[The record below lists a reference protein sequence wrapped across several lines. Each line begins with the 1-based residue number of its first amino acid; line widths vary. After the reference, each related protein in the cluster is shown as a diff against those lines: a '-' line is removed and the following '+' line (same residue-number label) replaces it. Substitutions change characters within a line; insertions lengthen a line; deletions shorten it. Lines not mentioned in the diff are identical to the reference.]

1 MTDSLLTDTVGQ
13 IFAAVCTDD
22 ALRAAERDGFAAA
35 AWDAVAEAGLPWIS
49 VPEAAGGE
57 GGDLADALAVLR
69 LAGYHGLPLPLAE
82 TGVLA
87 GWLLATSGLPVP
99 RVPTTVASGPDLAWN
114 EGTVR
119 GAVPYVAWG
128 RAAEQ
133 VAVLAPATDG
143 LMVAVFA
150 VADLRVEQHVN
161 VAGEPRDT
169 LYFDGAAPLASA
181 PAGPGVSA
189 QTLRRRGAL
198 TRIVLMAGA
207 ADRIRDITVRYTGD
221 RHQFGRPI
229 GRFPG
234 VQQHVVNVA
243 QQAAMLEMAADL
255 VCAAAAADPGLAGQ
269 AAIFQLAAAKSV
281 AADAATIATAAAHQA
296 HGAMGMTQEYPLHFL
311 TRRLWAWT
319 REYGTGPQSADE
331 LGAIVAAAGAD
342 ALWPAIA
349 SGGAPSDQ
357 PPDQP
362 QPAANPF
369 PSMSIAQST
378 RLERGR
384 LRNRHAGRW
393 VWPAGLAGGSRGS
406 ARR

>member
-1 MTDSLLTDTVGQ
+1 MTDSLLTDAVGE

-49 VPEAAGGE
+49 VPEEAGGE

-69 LAGYHGLPLPLAE
+69 LAGYHSLPLPLAE

-87 GWLLATSGLPVP
+87 GWLLATSDLPVS
-99 RVPTTVASGPDLAWN
+99 RVPTTVASGSGLMWSG
-114 EGTVR
+114 GTAR
-119 GAVPYVAWG
+119 GTVPYVAWG
-128 RAAEQ
+128 RAAQQ
-133 VAVLAPATDG
+133 VAVLVPATSGDPAVGAGDPQAADGAGIGLVVTAGQRASGTAPDG

-150 VADLRVEQHVN
+150 VADLRVERHVN
-161 VAGEPRDT
+161 VAGDPRDT
-169 LYFDGAAPLASA
+169 LTFDGAAPLASA
-181 PAGPGVSA
+181 PAGPGVSGPA
-189 QTLRRRGAL
+189 LRRRGAL

-207 ADRIRDITVRYTGD
+207 ADRIRDITVRYTGE

-243 QQAAMLEMAADL
+243 QQAAVLEMAADL
-255 VCAAAAADPGLAGQ
+255 VSAAAAADPGLTGQ
-269 AAIFQLAAAKSV
+269 AAAFQVAAAKSV

-319 REYGTGPQSADE
+319 REYGTGAQSADE
-331 LGAIVAAAGAD
+331 LGAIVAPAGAD

-349 SGGAPSDQ
+349 SGG
-357 PPDQP
+357 
-362 QPAANPF
+362 
-369 PSMSIAQST
+369 T
-378 RLERGR
+378 T
-384 LRNRHAGRW
+384 
-393 VWPAGLAGGSRGS
+393 LARP
-406 ARR
+406 

>member
-1 MTDSLLTDTVGQ
+1 MTDSLLTDTVGE
-13 IFAAVCTDD
+13 IFAAVCTHD

-49 VPEAAGGE
+49 VPEEVGGE

-69 LAGYHGLPLPLAE
+69 VAGYYGLPLPLAE

-87 GWLLATSGLPVP
+87 GWLLAASGLPVS
-99 RVPTTVASGPDLAWN
+99 RVATTVASGPGLVWS

-128 RAAEQ
+128 RAAQQ
-133 VAVLAPATDG
+133 VAVLAPATSGDPDTAPDG

-150 VADLRVEQHVN
+150 AADLRVERHVN

-169 LYFDGAAPLASA
+169 LSFDGAAPLASA
-181 PAGPGVSA
+181 PAGPGVSGPA
-189 QTLRRRGAL
+189 LRRRGAL

-207 ADRIRDITVRYTGD
+207 ADRIRDITVRYTGE
-221 RHQFGRPI
+221 RHQFGKPI

-243 QQAAMLEMAADL
+243 QQAAMLEMVADL
-255 VCAAAAADPGLAGQ
+255 VCATAAADPRLAGQ
-269 AAIFQLAAAKSV
+269 ATAFQLAAAKSV

-319 REYGTGPQSADE
+319 REYGTGTQSADE
-331 LGAIVAAAGAD
+331 LGAIVASAGAD

-349 SGGAPSDQ
+349 SGGTTLA
-357 PPDQP
+357 
-362 QPAANPF
+362 
-369 PSMSIAQST
+369 
-378 RLERGR
+378 
-384 LRNRHAGRW
+384 RN
-393 VWPAGLAGGSRGS
+393 
-406 ARR
+406 

>member
-1 MTDSLLTDTVGQ
+1 MTDSLLTEAVGE
-13 IFAAVCTDD
+13 IFTAVCTDD
-22 ALRAAERDGFAAA
+22 ALRAAERDGVAPQ
-35 AWDAVAEAGLPWIS
+35 AWAAVAGAGLPWIS
-49 VPEAAGGE
+49 VPEEAGGE
-57 GGDLADALAVLR
+57 GGDLADALAVLG

-87 GWLLATSGLPVP
+87 GWLLAASGLPVA
-99 RVPTTVASGPDLAWN
+99 RVPTTVASGPDVRWSD
-114 EGTVR
+114 GTAR
-119 GAVPYVAWG
+119 GQARYVAWG

-133 VAVLAPATDG
+133 VVVLAPATDG
-143 LMVAVFA
+143 LVVAVFA

-161 VAGEPRDT
+161 VAGEPRDA

-181 PAGPGVSA
+181 PAGPGVSSE
-189 QTLRRRGAL
+189 TLRRRGAL

-207 ADRIRDITVRYTGD
+207 ADRIRDITVRYTGE
-221 RHQFGRPI
+221 RYQFGKPI

-255 VCAAAAADPGLAGQ
+255 VTAAAAADPGLTGQ
-269 AAIFQLAAAKSV
+269 AATFQVAAAKSV

-296 HGAMGMTQEYPLHFL
+296 HGAMGVTQEYPLHIL

-331 LGAIVAAAGAD
+331 LGAIVSAAGAD

-349 SGGAPSDQ
+349 SGGATL
-357 PPDQP
+357 
-362 QPAANPF
+362 
-369 PSMSIAQST
+369 T
-378 RLERGR
+378 RP
-384 LRNRHAGRW
+384 HP
-393 VWPAGLAGGSRGS
+393 VS
-406 ARR
+406 

>member
-1 MTDSLLTDTVGQ
+1 MTDSLLTDTVGE

-349 SGGAPSDQ
+349 SGGAP
-357 PPDQP
+357 
-362 QPAANPF
+362 
-369 PSMSIAQST
+369 
-378 RLERGR
+378 L
-384 LRNRHAGRW
+384 
-393 VWPAGLAGGSRGS
+393 
-406 ARR
+406 

>member
-1 MTDSLLTDTVGQ
+1 MTDSLLTDTVDK
-13 IFAAVCTDD
+13 ILTAVCTDD
-22 ALRAAERDGFAAA
+22 ALRAAERDGFAPEI
-35 AWDAVAEAGLPWIS
+35 WSAVAEAGLPWIS
-49 VPEAAGGE
+49 VPAEAGGE

-87 GWLLATSGLPVP
+87 GWLLAASGLQVS
-99 RVPTTVASGPDLAWN
+99 RVPTTVASGPDLAWS
-114 EGTVR
+114 EGTAR

-128 RAAEQ
+128 RAAKQ
-133 VAVLAPATDG
+133 VAVLASAPDG

-150 VADLRVEQHVN
+150 VADLRIEQHVN

-181 PAGPGVSA
+181 PAGAGVSA

-207 ADRIRDITVRYTGD
+207 ADRIRDITVRYTGE
-221 RHQFGRPI
+221 RHQFGKPI

-255 VCAAAAADPGLAGQ
+255 VCATAAADPGLASQ
-269 AAIFQLAAAKSV
+269 AAAFQLAAAKSI

-296 HGAMGMTQEYPLHFL
+296 HGAMGMTQEYPLHIL

-319 REYGTGPQSADE
+319 CEYGTGTQSADE
-331 LGAIVAAAGAD
+331 LGAIVTAAGAD

-349 SGGAPSDQ
+349 SGGA
-357 PPDQP
+357 
-362 QPAANPF
+362 
-369 PSMSIAQST
+369 T
-378 RLERGR
+378 L
-384 LRNRHAGRW
+384 
-393 VWPAGLAGGSRGS
+393 
-406 ARR
+406 

>member
-1 MTDSLLTDTVGQ
+1 MTDSLLTDTVGE

-49 VPEAAGGE
+49 VPEEAGGE
-57 GGDLADALAVLR
+57 GGELADALAVLR

-87 GWLLATSGLPVP
+87 GWLLAASGLPVS
-99 RVPTTVASGPDLAWN
+99 RVATTVASGPDLVWS

-128 RAAEQ
+128 RAAQQ
-133 VAVLAPATDG
+133 VAVLAPATSGNPAAAAGGRQAADAAGLQAADAADPQAADAATDG
-143 LMVAVFA
+143 LVVAVFA
-150 VADLRVEQHVN
+150 VADLRVERHVN

-169 LYFDGAAPLASA
+169 LYFDGAAPLAAA

-189 QTLRRRGAL
+189 ETLRRRGAL

-207 ADRIRDITVRYTGD
+207 ADRVRDITVRYTGE
-221 RHQFGRPI
+221 RHQFGKPI

-255 VCAAAAADPGLAGQ
+255 VCATAAADPGLAGQ
-269 AAIFQLAAAKSV
+269 AAAFQLAAAKSV

-319 REYGTGPQSADE
+319 REYGTGTQSADE

-349 SGGAPSDQ
+349 SGGA
-357 PPDQP
+357 
-362 QPAANPF
+362 AL
-369 PSMSIAQST
+369 T
-378 RLERGR
+378 R
-384 LRNRHAGRW
+384 
-393 VWPAGLAGGSRGS
+393 P
-406 ARR
+406 

>member
-1 MTDSLLTDTVGQ
+1 MTDSLLIDTVGE

-49 VPEAAGGE
+49 VPEAVGGE

-69 LAGYHGLPLPLAE
+69 VAGYHGLPLPLAE

-87 GWLLATSGLPVP
+87 GWLLAASGL
-99 RVPTTVASGPDLAWN
+99 RVSRVATTVASGPDLVWS
-114 EGTVR
+114 EGTAR

-128 RAAEQ
+128 RAAQQ
-133 VAVLAPATDG
+133 VAVLAPAADG

-150 VADLRVEQHVN
+150 AADLRVEQRVN

-181 PAGPGVSA
+181 PAGPGVSGPA
-189 QTLRRRGAL
+189 LRRRGAL
-198 TRIVLMAGA
+198 TRVVLMAGA
-207 ADRIRDITVRYTGD
+207 ADRIRDITVRYTGE
-221 RHQFGRPI
+221 RHQFGKPI

-255 VCAAAAADPGLAGQ
+255 VCATAAADPGLAGQ
-269 AAIFQLAAAKSV
+269 AAAFQLAAAKSV

-319 REYGTGPQSADE
+319 REYGTGTQSADE

-349 SGGAPSDQ
+349 SGGA
-357 PPDQP
+357 
-362 QPAANPF
+362 
-369 PSMSIAQST
+369 T
-378 RLERGR
+378 LER
-384 LRNRHAGRW
+384 
-393 VWPAGLAGGSRGS
+393 P
-406 ARR
+406 

>member
-1 MTDSLLTDTVGQ
+1 MTDSLLTNTVGE
-13 IFAAVCTDD
+13 IFAAVCADD

-35 AWDAVAEAGLPWIS
+35 AWEAVAEAGLPWIS
-49 VPEAAGGE
+49 VTEEAGGE

-69 LAGYHGLPLPLAE
+69 VAGYHGLPLPLAE

-87 GWLLATSGLPVP
+87 GWLLAASGLQVS
-99 RVPTTVASGPDLAWN
+99 RVATTVASGPDLVWSG
-114 EGTVR
+114 GTAR

-128 RAAEQ
+128 RSAEQ
-133 VAVLAPATDG
+133 VVVLAPATDG
-143 LMVAVFA
+143 LMAGVFA

-169 LYFDGAAPLASA
+169 LSFDGAAPLASA

-207 ADRIRDITVRYTGD
+207 ADRIRDITVRYTGE
-221 RHQFGRPI
+221 RHQFGKPI

-255 VCAAAAADPGLAGQ
+255 VCATAAADPGLAGQ
-269 AAIFQLAAAKSV
+269 AAAFQLTAAKSV
-281 AADAATIATAAAHQA
+281 AADAATIVTAAAHQA

-319 REYGTGPQSADE
+319 REYGTGTQSADE

-349 SGGAPSDQ
+349 SGGA
-357 PPDQP
+357 
-362 QPAANPF
+362 
-369 PSMSIAQST
+369 T
-378 RLERGR
+378 L
-384 LRNRHAGRW
+384 
-393 VWPAGLAGGSRGS
+393 
-406 ARR
+406 

>member
-1 MTDSLLTDTVGQ
+1 MTDSLLTDTVGE

-22 ALRAAERDGFAAA
+22 ALRAAERDGFAPQ
-35 AWDAVAEAGLPWIS
+35 AWAAVAEAGLPWIS

-87 GWLLATSGLPVP
+87 GWLLAASGLRVA
-99 RVPTTVASGPDLAWN
+99 RVPTTVAFGPDLVWSG
-114 EGTVR
+114 ETVR
-119 GAVPYVAWG
+119 GTARYVAWG
-128 RAAEQ
+128 EAAEQ
-133 VAVLAPATDG
+133 VVVLAPATGGNAVAGAAADSAVAAAAGPRTADAAAGG
-143 LMVAVFA
+143 LVVAVFA
-150 VADLRVEQHVN
+150 TADLRVEQHVN

-189 QTLRRRGAL
+189 STLRRRGAL
-198 TRIVLMAGA
+198 TRVILMAGA
-207 ADRIRDITVRYTGD
+207 ADRIRDITVRYTGE
-221 RHQFGRPI
+221 RYQFGKPI

-255 VCAAAAADPGLAGQ
+255 ASAAAAADPGLTGQ
-269 AAIFQLAAAKSV
+269 AATFQVAAAKSV

-296 HGAMGMTQEYPLHFL
+296 HGAMGVTQEYPLHFL

-331 LGAIVAAAGAD
+331 LGAIVTAAGAD

-349 SGGAPSDQ
+349 SGGTTL
-357 PPDQP
+357 
-362 QPAANPF
+362 
-369 PSMSIAQST
+369 T
-378 RLERGR
+378 RPGP
-384 LRNRHAGRW
+384 
-393 VWPAGLAGGSRGS
+393 VS
-406 ARR
+406 

>member
-1 MTDSLLTDTVGQ
+1 MTDSLLTDTVGE

-22 ALRAAERDGFAAA
+22 ALRAAERDGFAPPPGRPWPRPGCRGSRCQRRPAA
-35 AWDAVAEAGLPWIS
+35 R
-49 VPEAAGGE
+49 AATSPTPSRCSGWP
-57 GGDLADALAVLR
+57 A
-69 LAGYHGLPLPLAE
+69 YHGLPLPLAE

-87 GWLLATSGLPVP
+87 GWLLAGVGPAGLPRAHDGRVGP
-99 RVPTTVASGPDLAWN
+99 RPGVERGD
-114 EGTVR
+114 GTRRRPGWSPGEV
-119 GAVPYVAWG
+119 G
-128 RAAEQ
+128 RAGGGAR
-133 VAVLAPATDG
+133 VRTRALPADV
-143 LMVAVFA
+143 VAVFA

-207 ADRIRDITVRYTGD
+207 ADRIRDITVRYTGE
-221 RHQFGRPI
+221 RHQFGKPI

-255 VCAAAAADPGLAGQ
+255 AVRRRGRRPGLAGQ
-269 AAIFQLAAAKSV
+269 AAAFQVAAAKSV

-319 REYGTGPQSADE
+319 REYGTGTQSADE

-349 SGGAPSDQ
+349 SGGATL
-357 PPDQP
+357 
-362 QPAANPF
+362 
-369 PSMSIAQST
+369 T
-378 RLERGR
+378 R
-384 LRNRHAGRW
+384 
-393 VWPAGLAGGSRGS
+393 P
-406 ARR
+406 

>member
-1 MTDSLLTDTVGQ
+1 MTDSLLTDTVGE

-49 VPEAAGGE
+49 VPEDSGGE

-69 LAGYHGLPLPLAE
+69 VAGYHGLPLPLAE
-82 TGVLA
+82 AGVLA
-87 GWLLATSGLPVP
+87 GWLLATSGLPVS
-99 RVPTTVASGPDLAWN
+99 RVATTVASGPDLVWS
-114 EGTVR
+114 EGMAR
-119 GAVPYVAWG
+119 GVVPYVAWG

-133 VAVLAPATDG
+133 VAVLAPATSGDPAAGAGGPQAADTAGIGPLVAAVHRAADAAGIGPEVPVGRGAADTTPDG

-150 VADLRVEQHVN
+150 VADLRVERHVN

-181 PAGPGVSA
+181 PAGPGVSEPA
-189 QTLRRRGAL
+189 LRRRGAL

-207 ADRIRDITVRYTGD
+207 ADRIRDITVRYTGE
-221 RHQFGRPI
+221 RHQFGKPI

-243 QQAAMLEMAADL
+243 QQVAMLEMAADL

-269 AAIFQLAAAKSV
+269 AATFQLAAAKSV

-319 REYGTGPQSADE
+319 REYGTGTQSADE

-349 SGGAPSDQ
+349 SGGA
-357 PPDQP
+357 
-362 QPAANPF
+362 
-369 PSMSIAQST
+369 T
-378 RLERGR
+378 LER
-384 LRNRHAGRW
+384 
-393 VWPAGLAGGSRGS
+393 P
-406 ARR
+406 